1 MMRAGRVAA
10 IARFEFLGV
19 VRRLSYL
26 LATFGLPLFLAL
38 VSGSIFAV
46 QTYVLLERAEQIA
59 TFGLV
64 DAAGVVDHA
73 QFERGEDG
81 AELLHGFGADV
92 RLYESYEAA
101 RGDLNSGAIQ
111 GLYLIDED
119 YLQTG
124 EVRALRSDKTPLLS
138 IPGATIEPALR
149 LLLSRSLLGD
159 RVDEKVAVRVL
170 KPAEFVRTHLSEDGA
185 LVPSTA
191 HNMQLLIRAAV
202 PLFLGI
208 LLLTAL
214 LSASGYL
221 VQAIATDK
229 ESKIVEVL
237 LSSATPDEIVAGK
250 LLGLGAAGFLQFT
263 VWSSM
268 VVAAAGWLSATFAS
282 AASIPWAAVLVA
294 PIFFVLGYFFMG
306 SLMLATAALGTN
318 AAESQKLTLGWAILA
333 MLPVMFL
340 VILLDEPHGWLGQLL
355 TWIPFTSPLTVI
367 IRLALDPSGIPV
379 WEIMGSLLVLLLST
393 WLSIRIGARLFRVSF
408 ALTGTRPSLSQLW
421 KQGTRSPQ
429 IND

>member
-46 QTYVLLERAEQIA
+46 QTYVLLERSEQIA

-64 DAAGVVDHA
+64 DDAGVVDHA

-81 AELLHGFGADV
+81 AELLHGLGADV

-111 GLYLIDED
+111 GLYLVDED

-159 RVDEKVAVRVL
+159 RVDEKVAARVL

-221 VQAIATDK
+221 VQTIATDK

-250 LLGLGAAGFLQFT
+250 LFGLGAAGFLQFT

-282 AASIPWAAVLVA
+282 AASIPWAAVLAA

-367 IRLALDPSGIPV
+367 IRLAVDPSGIPV
-379 WEIMGSLLVLLLST
+379 WEIMGSLLVLLLCT